1 MIYTIKG
8 WETEECREEG
18 LSFELEDFDT
28 LQEAIDEAD
37 AYYRNDLACVE
48 VEDEEGRVYYHNS
61 EDGES
66 YYIFD
71 GDTNKMVE
79 INNINK

>member
-18 LSFELEDFDT
+18 IAFEIEDFDN
-28 LQEAIDEAD
+28 LEEAIEEAD

-48 VEDEEGRVYYHNS
+48 VIDEDGRCHYHNS

-66 YYIFD
+66 YYFLD
-71 GDTNKMVE
+71 EDTDKMVE
-79 INNINK
+79 VTFIS